1 MVLSKL
7 DRSISY
13 PELKRVDPSDL
24 KKEANLYQIE
34 FDTPKI
40 SKIEIIVAI
49 GNAKN
54 TFEDK
59 NVTYFPIYLV
69 KTNKKVMQIGLYE
82 IESTNIAEY
91 TDENNNLEV
100 EKMGDPV
107 IYTFVTTEML
117 KNLRLKP
124 DKFISEMEKEN
135 GEEGEED
142 DISEAADDEEEEVQE
157 RGFLAEGEVVIPES
171 RRDIFILTKGIPIPA
186 LLREETKKDAKAYK
200 DRFRETPKSEWI
212 EKFMQND
219 NYYILDNEGGGDC
232 LFATVRDAFS
242 QIGQQTSV
250 VKLRT
255 RLSAE
260 ATEELFQN
268 YKRQYEDAM
277 QSVVND
283 TQKIA
288 ELEAQHLDFKNKY
301 NATLDREEKKKLTEA
316 GKKIKEQRD
325 RIIKEKLVSQR
336 YAAEFKY
343 MKKINDLESFKKRIR
358 TCEFWGETWSLSTLE
373 RALNIKFIVLS
384 YEAYKAGDKNN
395 VLNCGQLN
403 DTVLESSGS
412 FNPDYYIMVEHNG
425 YHYKLIGY
433 KKKQIFTFE
442 EIPYDMKVK
451 VVDKCM
457 EKDAGTFGLIPE
469 FKAFKKELKGP
480 DREKPRFEEL
490 SEAKIKGLYDDD
502 IIFSFYESSSGKKLP
517 GKGAGEKIPAEM
529 VREFAELA
537 AVPDWR
543 RKLDNSWGQSFTLD
557 GNRWETVEHYYQA
570 SKFKEHNREFY
581 LSFALESGTPL
592 SKNVDLAR
600 DAGSK
605 KGINKETKELI
616 RPVEVSVDPEFDD
629 KVGEKALK
637 DALYA
642 KFSQNEDL
650 KDMLLATKNAKLVYC
665 KKCKE
670 PKLAEELIFIRNALK
685 KQ

>member
-49 GNAKN
+49 GNAQN

-124 DKFISEMEKEN
+124 DKFISEMEKETGQ
-135 GEEGEED
+135 GEDEDEEED
-142 DISEAADDEEEEVQE
+142 EEVQE
-157 RGFLAEGEVVIPES
+157 RGFVTEGEVVIPES
-171 RRDIFILTKGIPIPA
+171 RKDIFILTKGIPIPA

-200 DRFRETPKSEWI
+200 DRFRENAKSEWI

-250 VKLRT
+250 FKLRN
-255 RLSAE
+255 RLSEE
-260 ATEELFQN
+260 ATEKLFQN
-268 YKRQYEDAM
+268 YKRQYEEAM

-283 TQKIA
+283 TRKIS

-343 MKKINDLESFKKRIR
+343 MKKMNDLEAFKKRIR

-469 FKAFKKELKGP
+469 FKRFKKELKGP

-502 IIFSFYESSSGKKLP
+502 IIFSFYEGSSGKKLP

-557 GNRWETVEHYYQA
+557 GNRWETIEHYYQA

-592 SKNVDLAR
+592 SKNADLAK

-616 RPVEVSVDPEFDD
+616 RPVEVSIDPEFDD
-629 KVGEKALK
+629 KIGEKALK